1 MPNKTQA
8 SSKSKQ
14 AESSLAQ
21 YMERLGKISGERR
34 IAGILRWMDVSAS
47 SYSNWQRRGTIP
59 YKTLV
64 NVLLER
70 NISLDWF
77 FAPFQKLEIPILHD
91 QAVQEG
97 AQTYLQQTDS
107 QEQQSQRLIKA
118 YSECQ
123 GILHR
128 FGATASEQH
137 MRLMLDLYFSV
148 GIRVVAREHVLERLA
163 ESLSQVEAEQ
173 NAQADDRK

>member
-8 SSKSKQ
+8 LSKSKQ

-21 YMERLGKISGERR
+21 YMERLGKISGERK

-77 FAPFQKLEIPILHD
+77 FAPFQKLEIPMLQD
-91 QAVQEG
+91 QAVEEG
-97 AQTYLQQTDS
+97 AKTYLQQSDS
-107 QEQQSQRLIKA
+107 KAQQSQRLIKA

-123 GILHR
+123 AILNR
-128 FGATASEQH
+128 FGATADEQQ
-137 MRLMLDLYFSV
+137 MRLMLDLYFSI
-148 GIRVVAREHVLERLA
+148 GARVVAREHVLERLA
-163 ESLSQVEAEQ
+163 ESLGQLEAEQ
-173 NAQADDRK
+173 SPIQTD